1 MDGQLLESNLLR
13 TLIDNLP
20 DHIYVKDREGRFIL
34 DNASHMRSLG
44 ADSQDKVIGKT
55 VFDFFPKHLAELY
68 HHDDLKIVKSGRPLI
83 SHEEPIVDHAGRKR
97 WVSTTK
103 TPLRDASGEIIG
115 LVGISR
121 DITNKKRA
129 REERDRLFALTPDML
144 CIAGFDGYFKEIN
157 PAWEQTLGYSKE
169 ELLAS
174 PYIDFVHP
182 EDRSNTIAEA
192 LALVEN
198 ESSINFENRY
208 RCKDGTYKWLLWS
221 ASPFPEGELIYA
233 AARDITERR
242 QSEDQLR
249 RANSELEKSEKAL
262 REAMDALRSSHEEL
276 VQAQLQLIQ
285 AEKMDSVGRL
295 AAGVA
300 HEVKN
305 PLAIMLMGVD
315 YLNNHCAVNNDS
327 ASSVMRAMRD
337 AIHRADTIVRGL
349 VDFSAS
355 RQLEEQVQDMNPLIE
370 QSLVLV
376 KHELLANRVSLTT
389 NLAQSLPRVKLDANK
404 MQQVFVNV
412 FMNAA
417 HAMPDGGMLTVTTY
431 AKELRAADRDE
442 GSRKAERF
450 RAGDNVVVAV
460 IEDTGPGV
468 PEDKLAKIFDP
479 FFTTKPTGKG
489 TGLGLTV
496 TRKIVEL
503 HGGAIDICNREDTG
517 ARVTIMF
524 KAREENI

>member
-20 DHIYVKDREGRFIL
+20 DLIYVKDRDGRFL
-34 DNASHMRSLG
+34 LVNASHMRFLG
-44 ADSQDKVIGKT
+44 AESDKQILGKT
-55 VFDFFPKHLAELY
+55 VFDFFPKTLAELY
-68 HHDDLKIVKSGRPLI
+68 HQDDLRIVESGKALLNQ
-83 SHEEPIVDHAGRKR
+83 EEPIIDSGGRKR

-103 TPLRDASGEIIG
+103 SPLHDSEGRIIG
-115 LVGISR
+115 LVGMSR
-121 DITNKKRA
+121 DVTQSRSA

-157 PAWEQTLGYSKE
+157 PAWERTLGYSKAE
-169 ELLAS
+169 MLAS

-182 EDRSNTIAEA
+182 EDRSATIAEA
-192 LALVEN
+192 LSLVEN
-198 ESSINFENRY
+198 EATVNFENRY
-208 RCKDGTYKWLLWS
+208 RCKDGGYKWLLWS
-221 ASPFPEGELIYA
+221 ASPFSETELIYA
-233 AARDITERR
+233 AARDITERK

-249 RANSELEKSEKAL
+249 RANTELENSEKAL
-262 REAMDALRSSHEEL
+262 REAMEALSASHEEQ

-315 YLNNHCAVNNDS
+315 YLTNHCVTGNEN
-327 ASSVMRAMRD
+327 ASSVLRAMRD

-349 VDFSAS
+349 VDFSAN
-355 RQLEEQVQDMNPLIE
+355 RQLEEQVQDVNPVIE
-370 QSLVLV
+370 QSLLLV

-389 NLAQSLPRVKLDANK
+389 NLAQALPPVKLDVNK
-404 MQQVFVNV
+404 MQQVFVNI

-417 HAMPDGGMLTVTTY
+417 HAMPDGGVLTVTTY
-431 AKELRAADRDE
+431 AKELRSVDRDE
-442 GSRKAERF
+442 GSRKGDRF
-450 RAGDNVVVAV
+450 RTGDTVVVAIV
-460 IEDTGPGV
+460 EDTGVGV
-468 PEDKLAKIFDP
+468 PEDKLLKIFDP
-479 FFTTKPTGKG
+479 FFTTKATGKG

-496 TRKIVEL
+496 TRRIIEL
-503 HGGAIDICNREDTG
+503 HGGTIDISNREDTG

-524 KAREENI
+524 KAREEDL